1 MAKVDKK
8 ERMIA
13 IADYLFANPDKDRA
27 DVMAKYGKAW
37 RLSIRT
43 TDRIIKE
50 AKEYNAERIA
60 IQEAVKLEAL
70 KDVARE
76 DIQAAILTREDALK
90 ILSDIAKG
98 DKRNFDDE
106 IIVPSDGDRI
116 KAINQ
121 LSKMS
126 GWDSVNKIDITTGG
140 EKMEFKGFNFL
151 PYTPEA
157 DELKNLA
164 DG

>member
-1 MAKVDKK
+1 MAKVDKR

-126 GWDSVNKIDITTGG
+126 GWDSANKIDITTGG